1 MSNPWD
7 NHYTRARSVLVYPD
21 ENLVR
26 MLMKFADSKTA
37 AGLSAVDLGCG
48 TGRHIK
54 MLSDVEVSNIFG
66 TDNSINALK
75 ICRDLYNFPFILCD
89 NLNLPFNEYSFDIV
103 VSWGSLHY
111 CEKNFLQKQIDE
123 IYRIMKKG
131 GRLFGT
137 LRSERDTYLK
147 KGKQS
152 GNDIWI
158 TDLKDIKNSTV
169 SFYSEKELMSAFN
182 IFADFQYGIIER
194 TIIGDIEKRI
204 SHWVFWAE
212 K

>member
-1 MSNPWD
+1 MSSPWD
-7 NHYTRARSVLVYPD
+7 NHYTRAKSVLVYPD

-26 MLMKFADSKTA
+26 MLMKFADSKTT

-54 MLSDVEVSNIFG
+54 MLSDVGVGNIIG

-75 ICRDLYNFPFILCD
+75 ICKDLYNFHFILCD
-89 NLNLPFNEYSFDIV
+89 NRNLPFNEYYFDIA

-111 CEKNFLQKQIDE
+111 CEKNSLQKQITE
-123 IYRIMKKG
+123 IYRVLKKG

-147 KGKQS
+147 KGKHI

-169 SFYSEKELMSAFN
+169 SFYSEEELKSAIN
-182 IFADFQYGIIER
+182 VFAEYRYGIIER
-194 TIIGDIEKRI
+194 TIIGDIEKKI